1 MRRVRPAR
9 GLARQLRNRIQG
21 DPGDRRLLLSQTRP
35 LRARIPLQLPA
46 CGKRRRPVRAA
57 VLALFAVL
65 AWSQPANAQLDR
77 ISNKDAVAALK
88 AALDKGARQAVA
100 SLGRT
105 DGFFGDPRVKIPL
118 PESLQKA
125 EGWMRRLGMGR
136 YADELVLTMNRAAEA
151 AVPEARTL
159 LIGAVKKM
167 TVEDA
172 KGILTGGNTAGT
184 AYFRRSTEEQL
195 RARFLPIVSKATAK
209 VRLAEKYNE
218 YADKGV
224 RFGLLSKQDANLD
237 AYVTEKAL
245 DGLFLEIADEERKIR
260 QDPVGSASSIIRKVF
275 GALR

>member
-1 MRRVRPAR
+1 M
-9 GLARQLRNRIQG
+9 
-21 DPGDRRLLLSQTRP
+21 
-35 LRARIPLQLPA
+35 
-46 CGKRRRPVRAA
+46 RAA

-65 AWSQPANAQLDR
+65 AWSQPASAQLER

-88 AALDKGARQAVA
+88 VALDKGARQAVS

-105 DGFFGDPRVKIPL
+105 DGFFGNPQVKIAL

-136 YADELVLTMNRAAEA
+136 YADELVLAMNRAAEA

-159 LIGAVKKM
+159 LVGAVKKM

-172 KGILTGGNTAGT
+172 KGILIGGDTAGT

-195 RARFLPIVSKATAK
+195 RARFRPIVSRATAK
-209 VRLAEKYNE
+209 VKLAEKYNE

-237 AYVTEKAL
+237 AYVTQKAL
-245 DGLFLEIADEERKIR
+245 DGLFLVIADEEKKIR
-260 QDPVGSASSIIRKVF
+260 QDPVGSASSLIRKVF

>member
-1 MRRVRPAR
+1 MK
-9 GLARQLRNRIQG
+9 LAY
-21 DPGDRRLLLSQTRP
+21 
-35 LRARIPLQLPA
+35 
-46 CGKRRRPVRAA
+46 
-57 VLALFAVL
+57 LALIATL
-65 AWSQPANAQLDR
+65 LGWNQPASAQLDR

-105 DGFFGDPRVKIPL
+105 DGFFGDPRVKIVL

-159 LIGAVKKM
+159 LVGAVKNM

-172 KGILTGGNTAGT
+172 KGILTGGDTAGT

-195 RARFLPIVSKATAK
+195 RARFLPIVSRATARVK
-209 VRLAEKYNE
+209 LAEKYNE

-237 AYVTEKAL
+237 AYVTQKAL
-245 DGLFLEIADEERKIR
+245 DGLFLVIADEERKIR

>member
-1 MRRVRPAR
+1 MK
-9 GLARQLRNRIQG
+9 LAYF
-21 DPGDRRLLLSQTRP
+21 
-35 LRARIPLQLPA
+35 
-46 CGKRRRPVRAA
+46 
-57 VLALFAVL
+57 ALIATLL
-65 AWSQPANAQLDR
+65 AWSQPASAQLDR

-88 AALDKGARQAVA
+88 AALDKGARQAVS

-159 LIGAVKKM
+159 LVGAVKKM

-172 KGILTGGNTAGT
+172 KGILTGGDTAGT

-209 VRLAEKYNE
+209 VRLAKKYNE

-237 AYVTEKAL
+237 AYVTQKAL
-245 DGLFLEIADEERKIR
+245 DGLFLVIADEERKIR